1 MKIQGFQPTQN
12 AASYTQSSKVS
23 TPATSAAAAPGTSDV
38 YSGERATRAIE
49 IMAGQDLGNISRN
62 ELKALTSKLYDAG
75 VITSEQRLDL
85 NMPNLD
91 QLNAQMGYPVSNP
104 DEKTNFLAELG
115 AMLDAAKRLRPSDTS
130 SIAYLEKVNNLANS
144 LAAVSG

>member
-12 AASYTQSSKVS
+12 AASYTPSSKVS

-38 YSGERATRAIE
+38 YSGEKRNFIADLSAT
-49 IMAGQDLGNISRN
+49 
-62 ELKALTSKLYDAG
+62 
-75 VITSEQRLDL
+75 
-85 NMPNLD
+85 
-91 QLNAQMGYPVSNP
+91 
-104 DEKTNFLAELG
+104 
-115 AMLDAAKRLRPSDTS
+115 LDAAKRLRPDDTS